1 MTKKQNTVTT
11 PESRHFAAAE
21 KEFADGWVKCA
32 LWNMLI
38 DGPDEISE
46 GNKQRY
52 LQLRAERLA
61 IEEAKEATPAGNVE
75 VTPYEVMLGR
85 FGAPK
90 LLSELP
96 ASEPQRFAR
105 PYFLF
110 TSKRLIILSRNGK
123 PETSSPPMVDFL
135 REVELFWERARGP
148 VTPNNNAI
156 TVRSVEAV
164 VRAGEAISILCDEM
178 HVQVKRQPL
187 SLLDR
192 LICADPAIHLDFT
205 GKFDCGGVVREATL
219 SIKPLEPSN
228 EIERILR
235 LLPIELAYLHTSQ
248 G

>member
-1 MTKKQNTVTT
+1 MST

-32 LWNMLI
+32 LWNTVI

-61 IEEAKEATPAGNVE
+61 IEEAKEAAATEVSE

-85 FGAPK
+85 FGVPK

-96 ASEPQRFAR
+96 ASEPKRFTR

-110 TSKRLIILSRNGK
+110 TSKRLLVLSRDGT
-123 PETSSPPMVDFL
+123 PESSSLPSVDYQG
-135 REVELFWERARGP
+135 EVEQFWERARGP
-148 VTPNNNAI
+148 VTPNNNSI
-156 TVRSVEAV
+156 TVRSVDAAV
-164 VRAGEAISILCDEM
+164 KSGTVISIKYDEM
-178 HVQVKRQPL
+178 RLLVKRQPL
-187 SLLDR
+187 SRFDR
-192 LICADPAIHLDFT
+192 LICSDPAIHLDFT
-205 GKFDCGGVVREATL
+205 GKFDCGDVVRDATL
-219 SIKPLEPSN
+219 SIKPLEPTN

-235 LLPIELAYLHTSQ
+235 LLPIELA
-248 G
+248 